1 MLVVEKQFDPY
12 LFLDQTRSNHVPLFC
27 KISTHYTVTITI
39 LIPPEYFFP
48 EILANEKITS
58 RNGNHLKIF
67 PPSFP
72 HPNPSLLAQNLSKI
86 LNTSVLLSNFPP
98 LWTIVPFDSDRARRS
113 LLINDISKYISNLF
127 IDPTREIVCAWWVK
141 HHREEGGGQQ
151 FINSPCARRK
161 FARHPVLKVAPCESC
176 EAKES

>member
-1 MLVVEKQFDPY
+1 MLCGETIRPLSFP
-12 LFLDQTRSNHVPLFC
+12 RSNRIKPRSPFLQNFHPLHC
-27 KISTHYTVTITI
+27 NNNNS
-39 LIPPEYFFP
+39 YFFWIFLSWNFGKRGKR
-48 EILANEKITS
+48 EITS
-58 RNGNHLKIF
+58 RNGNHLKISQFF
-67 PPSFP
+67 PSTK
-72 HPNPSLLAQNLSKI
+72 SQNLSKI

-98 LWTIVPFDSDRARRS
+98 LWTIISFDSDRARRS
-113 LLINDISKYISNLF
+113 LLINDKSKYISNLF

>member
-1 MLVVEKQFDPY
+1 MQFETIRSLSFP
-12 LFLDQTRSNHVPLFC
+12 RSNRIKPRSPFLQNFHPLHCNNNNSYSSWIFLSWNFA
-27 KISTHYTVTITI
+27 KRGKR
-39 LIPPEYFFP
+39 E
-48 EILANEKITS
+48 ITS
-58 RNGNHLKIF
+58 RNGNHLKISQFF
-67 PPSFP
+67 PSTK
-72 HPNPSLLAQNLSKI
+72 SQNLSKI